1 MDLFSVKDKAVIITG
16 ASRGI
21 GRALAEGFANA
32 GAIVYG
38 TGSRPESMAWAE
50 GTSITGVAADMRDP
64 SAMKDLIN
72 EVKNKHG
79 RLDCLVNNAAATVD
93 IPASAIKEEDMENLV
108 NTNFKGVFRACQAYH
123 KLQRKQGGNIIN
135 IASVVGLQ
143 GGFLM
148 SVYSGTKGAIIQM
161 SKSLALEWASS
172 GFRVNV
178 VCPGFTETDMTEKIR
193 KNEEYSNK
201 LLQAIPMKRM
211 ARPQEL
217 LGPVIFLA
225 SEASSYITGS
235 TLVVDGGVTRH

>member
-1 MDLFSVKDKAVIITG
+1 
-16 ASRGI
+16 
-21 GRALAEGFANA
+21 
-32 GAIVYG
+32 
-38 TGSRPESMAWAE
+38 
-50 GTSITGVAADMRDP
+50 
-64 SAMKDLIN
+64 
-72 EVKNKHG
+72 
-79 RLDCLVNNAAATVD
+79 
-93 IPASAIKEEDMENLV
+93 
-108 NTNFKGVFRACQAYH
+108 
-123 KLQRKQGGNIIN
+123 
-135 IASVVGLQ
+135 
-143 GGFLM
+143 M